1 MFYGWWIVASVFTAQ
16 MFMVGFVQYTFPFV
30 LVAVK
35 DEFAASTTE
44 ANLAMTLSGAAG
56 LVLSP
61 LLGPLADRWSARGL
75 MIIGTVLLVSS
86 LGLLSMTGSILHF
99 VAVFALTISAANI
112 MLGPITG
119 QALVSRWFT
128 AQRGK
133 ALGIAAVGTSVGGL
147 FLPWL
152 VSQWIDLWDWREALR
167 VLAIVMAICVI
178 PLVLFV
184 VRDFPS
190 QKGLS
195 PQGADDPDVQAALQA
210 AVEDRTWTTPEIL
223 KHRAFWVIGISFG
236 LLAMS
241 YSSFLSNVG
250 LYVESLDM
258 DAAVGPRLVFLVS
271 LFGLIGKIGL
281 GAATDRI
288 GLRVGLWIALALAA
302 IGLALFSTEPGESTM
317 GWAAALLGLAAGGML
332 PVWAGLTAQC
342 FGTVSF
348 GRAMGLMSPI
358 IALLVMPGFML
369 AGWSADTTGSFST
382 ALQINL
388 VALAASA
395 VLLLALR
402 SEAEIASPAGPE

>member
-288 GLRVGLWIALALAA
+288 GLRVGLWIALGLAA

-317 GWAAALLGLAAGGML
+317 GWAAALLGLA
-332 PVWAGLTAQC
+332 C
-342 FGTVSF
+342 
-348 GRAMGLMSPI
+348 
-358 IALLVMPGFML
+358 
-369 AGWSADTTGSFST
+369 
-382 ALQINL
+382 
-388 VALAASA
+388 
-395 VLLLALR
+395 LR
-402 SEAEIASPAGPE
+402 